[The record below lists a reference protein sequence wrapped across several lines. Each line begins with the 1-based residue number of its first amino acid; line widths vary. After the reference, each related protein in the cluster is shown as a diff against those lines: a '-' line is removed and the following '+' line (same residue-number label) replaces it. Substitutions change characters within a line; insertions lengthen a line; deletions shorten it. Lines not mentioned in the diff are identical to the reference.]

1 MNTRRTQIRIALF
14 DDHAAIRDSMTR
26 ALAAEGSF
34 DVVASG
40 GSADEAVA
48 SGQNDLPELMLLD
61 LQMPGGGLQA
71 VEKLCRDCP
80 FVKTVILSSDDSEHL
95 VSAAFGAGAFGYLT
109 KGQSLKS
116 IVASL
121 NEIYRGRSQFSAGL
135 ASTLIAVRGIAT
147 PWHLTDEMGQ
157 LSITARE
164 EQILSRF
171 AQGLTVEEI
180 ANSIGLAAIS
190 VGAYLTNILHKLHQ
204 QTLVDRALQLQPPG

>member
-1 MNTRRTQIRIALF
+1 
-14 DDHAAIRDSMTR
+14 MTR

-116 IVASL
+116 IIASL

>member
-116 IVASL
+116 IIASL

-180 ANSIGLAAIS
+180 ADSIGLAAIS

>member
-116 IVASL
+116 IIASL

>member
-180 ANSIGLAAIS
+180 ADSIGLAAIS